1 MSRLFSFLK
10 NPYLQGFIFGLSITS
25 ISLWE
30 IRTILN
36 LTTNDQGLILGNL
49 VSFLLLLI
57 SLSLFIPYLIKN
69 KDSIKTWKFS
79 QTVLLSGTLL
89 LFTNWS
95 YASFSFLPDSHIAFS
110 SLILAGV
117 LTLVRKYN
125 ANGIINWTHLSILF
139 SAWLFTSFL
148 YSSNFSPLF
157 TDDHGAVLYRLQ
169 LLKDNF
175 PNIPVYNSEWN
186 AGWDWRDF
194 FATGILNIFFIF
206 SPFIYAL
213 SVPTAYTI
221 IVPTVLFILLPLS
234 TFIGSKLLGA
244 RRDASAISAFLA
256 MSSSAIW
263 YKWGFSY
270 GSMGFVC
277 STALIPLAFSLLI
290 SSVHKGENNSWLKII
305 LSITVITLSI
315 FWSAQGITLI
325 PFILYCL
332 YKIKLFLFNK
342 KLLVLAL
349 GLVLINGPWIYTFLN
364 VSKVTSFVQPSGN
377 KAVKVIGQRED
388 SEQSPAA
395 NIRAGKIKL
404 NYKDLIKHLRDF
416 NIKLN
421 PIILFFSIPAL
432 FLCYLDKFY
441 KNAFLAT
448 SCFLA
453 LVGLIGPSFKPQLE
467 LERLLIVMSILL
479 CIPIGCFLSS
489 FIQKQREGNIYKQ
502 TVSTFCLSALMLTSA
517 ISTLN
522 QVQNKTYNTYKTIP
536 DDLYLIAK
544 IIRNNHGSGRTLFS
558 GFVLHELGGGHIAPL
573 TTLSESP
580 IIASSPVHNLWW
592 YTDVIPEDFRDRSV
606 QGIEEYLDL
615 MNVSLV
621 VAHEKNWRHLFRQ
634 SPWQY
639 QELETVGKFTFFTRK
654 TYPNSYLLQ
663 GEGSLLEQNSN
674 HIKFDVR
681 STSAVLRFNHF
692 SFLEVLGCKEILPFK
707 IGANINFI
715 ELKEC
720 TPGEVTIRSVP
731 VYKRVLQ

>member
-10 NPYLQGFIFGLSITS
+10 NPYLQGLIFGLSITS

-30 IRTILN
+30 IRTIFN
-36 LTTNDQGLILGNL
+36 LTSKDQGLILGNL
-49 VSFLLLLI
+49 ISFLLLL
-57 SLSLFIPYLIKN
+57 LAVGLFIPRLYKIN
-69 KDSIKTWKFS
+69 DSLQSCKFS
-79 QTVLLSGTLL
+79 QAVLLSATLL
-89 LFTNWS
+89 LLTNWS

-110 SLILAGV
+110 SLIISGL
-117 LTLVRKYN
+117 LILVRKN
-125 ANGIINWTHLSILF
+125 NSNSKPNWTHLSILF
-139 SAWLFTSFL
+139 STCLFTSFL
-148 YSSNFSPLF
+148 YSSNFNPLF

-175 PNIPVYNSEWN
+175 PSIPVYNSEWN

-194 FATGILNIFFIF
+194 FATGILNVFFIF
-206 SPFIYAL
+206 SPLIYAL
-213 SVPTAYTI
+213 SVPAAYTI
-221 IVPTVLFILLPLS
+221 IVPSVLFIILPLS
-234 TFIGSKLLGA
+234 TYFGNKLLGG
-244 RRDASAISAFLA
+244 DKNASAISAFLSLSA
-256 MSSSAIW
+256 SAIW

-290 SSVHKGENNSWLKII
+290 SSVHRGRDNSWSQIAFSI
-305 LSITVITLSI
+305 LIITLSI

-325 PFILYCL
+325 PFLLYCL
-332 YKIKLFLFNK
+332 FKIRLFLFNK

-364 VSKVTSFVQPSGN
+364 VSKVTSFVTPSGD
-377 KAVKVIGQRED
+377 KAVKIIGQRED

-421 PIILFFSIPAL
+421 PIILFFAIPAL
-432 FLCYLDKFY
+432 FLNSLNKFY

-448 SCFLA
+448 ACFLA

-467 LERLLIVMSILL
+467 LERLLIVMSIVL

-489 FIQKQREGNIYKQ
+489 FIKKLREENIYTQ
-502 TVSTFCLSALMLTSA
+502 TVSTFCLSALMLTGA
-517 ISTLN
+517 ISTLD

-536 DDLYLIAK
+536 DDLYHIAK
-544 IIRNNHGSGRTLFS
+544 IIKDNHGSGRTLFS
-558 GFVLHELGGGHIAPL
+558 GFVLHELGGGHIASL
-573 TTLSESP
+573 TTLSKSP

-592 YTDVIPEDFRDRSV
+592 YTDVIPEDFRDKSV

-621 VAHEKNWRHLFRQ
+621 VAHEKNWRHLFRL

-639 QELETVGKFTFFTRK
+639 QELETVGKFTFFSRK
-654 TYPNSYLLQ
+654 TYPNSYILQ
-663 GEGSLLEQNSN
+663 GEGTLLEQNSN
-674 HIKFDVR
+674 QIKFDLR
-681 STSAVLRFNHF
+681 STAAVLRFNHF
-692 SFLEVLGCKEILPFK
+692 PFLKVTGCEKIQPFK
-707 IGANINFI
+707 VGANINFI
-715 ELKEC
+715 ELKDC

-731 VYKRVLQ
+731 VYKRVLL